1 MKPIQSMIDR
11 PVTVSVGVILVL
23 LFGLIALFEIPIQL
37 TPEVIKPEIT
47 VETFWRGASPREIER
62 EVTERQEEQLKA
74 IPGLIEMTSESRE
87 SQASIVLTFET
98 GTNLDTSLLEVS
110 NRLNQVKDKPKDADQ
125 PILRTVNTN
134 SSAIAW
140 FILKTLPGNQTDI
153 NTYHDFAEDFIKAR
167 FERVPGVAISNI
179 YGGRVREMQVRIN
192 PNAIAARDI
201 TLLDLKQALA
211 RENADVSAG
220 DFEEGKR
227 RYLVRTLGKYR
238 SPQDIENVVIKSID
252 GRQIRVGDVAEVGL
266 GFKKPLRT
274 VRQNGDPA
282 VAINVLQESGAN
294 TLDVMDGLREA
305 LKELN
310 ENLLKDNRLIIT
322 QVYDE
327 TDYINS
333 SIELVQQNLIVGGF
347 LAIAVLLLF
356 LRSASSTLI
365 VATAIPISVVG
376 TFIVLLL
383 LGRNLNVVSLA
394 GMAFA
399 VGMVVDVA
407 IVVLENI
414 YRHRQMGKDR
424 KEAVVDGMDEVWGAV
439 FASTLTTIAVFLPIF
454 FIEEQVGQLFK
465 DIAIAISAS
474 VALSLIV
481 AMTVIP
487 TFASRVIGGGV
498 DGLSAGGKGKKKDEN
513 QLLGLVPA
521 AVRIAD
527 AIART
532 VGLICRRPFLSG
544 VVVIGLTLFSIGL
557 AWFLMPKAE
566 YLPEGNRNLVLGIL
580 LPPPGYNL
588 EEIRE
593 IGEGIEADLRP
604 YWEKDEGSP
613 KSSDPEGPA
622 ITNFFYVASGRQVFM
637 GLRTKDPA
645 RIREMIPV
653 MQQTLRKIPGMIA
666 IVLQS
671 GLFSRGLGAGRSID
685 IAFSGPDLRQ
695 LVGLAGGTFGQV
707 MGMMPAA
714 QLRPVPSL
722 DLGAP
727 EVQIL
732 PDPVRMADVG
742 LSAEALGNIVDLLL
756 DGGIASDY
764 FEEGKRID
772 LVVTGKPDEQWQ
784 TDNLEQA
791 VIRTPTGKIVTLGSL
806 AEVIVTNGP
815 EQVNHLERDR
825 TVSIRVVPPIE
836 LPLQEV
842 MERINE
848 EVIAPMKAQGRLKA
862 PYRVTMSGTADDL
875 VVTKEAVKWNLILAG
890 FITYLLISSLFE
902 SFFYAF
908 VIMISVPLAAGG
920 GFLGLWMVSNFVAY
934 QTLDILTMLGFII
947 LIGIVVNNAILIV
960 HQALHYMREE
970 DEEALEKKNPADAM
984 QRSVRVRI
992 RPIFMS
998 TLTSVFG
1005 MLPLVLFTGAGSEIY
1020 RGIGSVVVGGLVL
1033 STVFTLF
1040 LVPALFTL
1048 MLNIKKQ
1055 FTKEKIAPI

>member
-1 MKPIQSMIDR
+1 MIDR
-11 PVTVSVGVILVL
+11 PVTVGVGVILVL
-23 LFGLIALFEIPIQL
+23 LFGLIALFKIPIQL

-98 GTNLDTSLLEVS
+98 GTNLDTSLLQVS
-110 NRLNQVKDKPKDADQ
+110 NRLNQVKDFPKDADR
-125 PILRTVNTN
+125 PVLRTVNTN
-134 SSAIAW
+134 ASAIAW
-140 FILKTLPGNQTDI
+140 FILKPLPGNETDI

-179 YGGRVREMQVRIN
+179 YGGKVREMQVRID
-192 PNAIAARDI
+192 PSAVAARDI

-227 RYLVRTLGKYR
+227 RYLVRTLGQYR
-238 SPQDIENVVIKSID
+238 SPEDIEKVVIKSI
-252 GRQIRVGDVAEVGL
+252 GGKQIRVGDIAEVGL

-282 VAINVLQESGAN
+282 VAINALQESGAN

-305 LKELN
+305 LRDLN
-310 ENLLKDNRLIIT
+310 EGLLKDNRLTIT

-333 SIELVQQNLIVGGF
+333 SIDLVQQNLIVGGF
-347 LAIAVLLLF
+347 LAVAALLLF

-365 VATAIPISVVG
+365 VATAIPISVIG

-424 KEAVVDGMDEVWGAV
+424 RAAVVDGMAEVWGAI

-474 VALSLIV
+474 VTLSLIV
-481 AMTVIP
+481 AITVIP
-487 TFASRVIGGGV
+487 TFASRVIGGETNTQN
-498 DGLSAGGKGKKKDEN
+498 KREEN
-513 QLLGLVPA
+513 NLPGLVPA
-521 AVRIAD
+521 ATRIAEL
-527 AIART
+527 IAGT
-532 VGLICRRPFLSG
+532 VGRICRRPLLSG
-544 VVVIGLTLFSIGL
+544 VVVIGLTLLSIGL

-588 EEIRE
+588 EEIRS
-593 IGEGIEADLRP
+593 IGEEIEDDLRP
-604 YWEKDEGSP
+604 YWEKDESNP
-613 KSSDPEGPA
+613 KVSDPEGPA

-637 GLRTKDPA
+637 GLRTKDPS

-653 MQQTLRKIPGMIA
+653 MQKTLRKIPGMIS

-685 IAFSGPDLRQ
+685 IAFSGPDLRK
-695 LVGLAGGTFGQV
+695 LVGLAGGTFGQL
-707 MGMMPAA
+707 MGMMPEA

-732 PDPVRMADVG
+732 PDPARMADVG
-742 LSAEALGNIVDLLL
+742 LSSEALGNTVDLLL

-764 FEEGKRID
+764 FEAGKRLD
-772 LVVTGKPDEQWQ
+772 LVVTGFEDYPWETHSMEQVV
-784 TDNLEQA
+784 L
-791 VIRTPTGKIVTLGSL
+791 RTPTGKIVTLGSL
-806 AEVIVTNGP
+806 AEVVVTNGP

-836 LPLQEV
+836 LPLQEA
-842 MERINE
+842 MEQITE
-848 EVIAPMKAQGRLKA
+848 KVIGPMKAQGRIKT

-875 VVTKEAVKWNLILAG
+875 VVTREAVKWNLILAA

-920 GFLGLWMVSNFVAY
+920 GFLGLWLVSTFVTY

-960 HQALHYMREE
+960 YQALHYMREE
-970 DEEALEKKNPADAM
+970 AEEGLERKSPADAM

-1020 RGIGSVVVGGLVL
+1020 RGIGSVVVGGLIL

-1048 MLNIKKQ
+1048 MLHIKTR
-1055 FTKEKIAPI
+1055 FRKETIAPIQ